1 MSEAEEGGGAGR
13 RRPAGGFWRKVGRSA
28 AAQGAAAAS
37 AAGFIRLIG
46 RTSRVVHEPAGLYA
60 GYDLETPLI
69 ITMWHGQHFLLPVVK
84 RRDHDVRVLI
94 SRHRDGEL
102 NARVAQ
108 KLGVGVIRG
117 SAAREPSR
125 TLEKGGIS
133 GFLEMLNTLAGGES
147 VSMTAD
153 LSNGIAR
160 RAGMGVV
167 KLAQASGAP
176 IAPVAVASSRR
187 FDVKSW
193 DRATINL
200 PFSRIACVIGDFVM
214 VPRDADGP
222 ALEKFRVDVE
232 SSLNRA
238 TERAY
243 AIVDR
248 SKR

>member
-1 MSEAEEGGGAGR
+1 MSDVEDGELPSQR
-13 RRPAGGFWRKVGRSA
+13 RTRGLWRRVGRSA
-28 AAQGAAAAS
+28 AAQAAAAAT
-37 AAGFIRLIG
+37 AAGFIRLVR
-46 RTSRVVHEPAGLYA
+46 RTSRVVHDPDGLYA
-60 GYDLETPLI
+60 GFDLKTPLI

-84 RRDHDVRVLI
+84 RRDHAVRVLI

-125 TLEKGGIS
+125 TLEKGGI
-133 GFLEMLNTLAGGES
+133 GAFLEMVRTLDAGES

-160 RAGMGVV
+160 RAGLGVV

-176 IAPVAVASSRR
+176 IVPIAVASSRR
-187 FDVKSW
+187 FDVRSW

-200 PFSRIACVIGDFVM
+200 PFSRIACVIGDFVT
-214 VPRDADGP
+214 VPREAESGG
-222 ALEKFRVDVE
+222 LEQYRQAVE
-232 SSLNRA
+232 DSLNRA
-238 TERAY
+238 TARAY
-243 AIVDR
+243 EIVDR
-248 SKR
+248 RKR